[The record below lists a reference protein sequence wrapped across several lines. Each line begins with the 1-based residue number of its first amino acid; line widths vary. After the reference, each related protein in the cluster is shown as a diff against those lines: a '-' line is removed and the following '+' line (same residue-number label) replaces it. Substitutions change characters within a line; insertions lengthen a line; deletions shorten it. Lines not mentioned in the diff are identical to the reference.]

1 MSKRR
6 VWFSWPPWAG
16 LLGVVALWMVAAHQ
30 LPDAILPDPWVVS
43 LELGS
48 ILLSGDHWA
57 NTGVTLRNVV
67 VSFLL
72 SLLGGVA
79 LGLWAAR
86 SPTLQRALH
95 PVIVLI
101 EAAPHIAWLVLAVL
115 WLGIGMGPPVLV
127 GVSMALPLIYMA
139 TSHGIAQID
148 RGITDMAR
156 LFQLSWYKRLTYIL
170 LPHLA
175 LTLAGAASGALSVSW
190 RAVIMAEAFASNAGL
205 GQSLWGSYLYG
216 QVTSVYAQ
224 VLWIVLLG
232 LALEYLLINPGR
244 QFIER
249 RLQHA

>member
-16 LLGVVALWMVAAHQ
+16 LLGVVVVWTAAAHQ
-30 LPDAILPDPWVVS
+30 VPDAILPDPWVVT

-86 SPTLQRALH
+86 SPTLQKALH

-139 TSHGIAQID
+139 TSHGIAQMD
-148 RGITDMAR
+148 RGVMDMAHI
-156 LFQLSWYKRLTYIL
+156 FQLGWYKRLTHIL

-216 QVTSVYAQ
+216 QVTAVYAQ

-249 RLQHA
+249 RLQHV